1 MMGIP
6 GHAPH
11 LAMAPQPGA
20 GEPDPKRAKADS
32 GLVPED
38 AFAAQFPGN
47 VTLRVSVPKEEEN
60 AKFNFNGQE
69 IALRGVG
76 IRSTVKTVKEMLQDH
91 LGGLQANKQKLTS
104 ARHGVL
110 KDNQTLA
117 FYNMREGEM
126 LLLDVKERGGRAV
139 KK

>member
-1 MMGIP
+1 MLTCRLP
-6 GHAPH
+6 W
-11 LAMAPQPGA
+11 LARG
-20 GEPDPKRAKADS
+20 GGRAA
-32 GLVPED
+32 
-38 AFAAQFPGN
+38 
-47 VTLRVSVPKEEEN
+47 
-60 AKFNFNGQE
+60 
-69 IALRGVG
+69 
-76 IRSTVKTVKEMLQDH
+76 QDH

-117 FYNMREGEM
+117 FYNVREGEM

>member
-1 MMGIP
+1 MLLSVSLRIDLI
-6 GHAPH
+6 HSAA
-11 LAMAPQPGA
+11 LGA
-20 GEPDPKRAKADS
+20 
-32 GLVPED
+32 
-38 AFAAQFPGN
+38 
-47 VTLRVSVPKEEEN
+47 
-60 AKFNFNGQE
+60 QE
-69 IALRGVG
+69 
-76 IRSTVKTVKEMLQDH
+76 H

-117 FYNMREGEM
+117 FYNMRDGET